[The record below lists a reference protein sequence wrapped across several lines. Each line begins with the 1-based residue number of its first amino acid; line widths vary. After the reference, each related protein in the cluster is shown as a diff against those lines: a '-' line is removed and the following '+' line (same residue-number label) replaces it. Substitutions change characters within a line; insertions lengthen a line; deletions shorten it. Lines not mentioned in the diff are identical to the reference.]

1 MHVYICLHV
10 CAHTYT
16 NVIYVSY
23 ANMGEKLMVFI
34 LVTLK
39 PD

>member
-1 MHVYICLHV
+1 MFAL

-16 NVIYVSY
+16 NVIYVPY
-23 ANMGEKLMVFI
+23 VNMGEKLMVFI